1 VLDPLKLNA
10 IIERSRQGQRVFVKE
25 RHLHGEGMA
34 DLANAYFHT
43 SRIPIRFLNNVTAW
57 QLWELKCFN
66 MLNGDRFRA
75 IASGRRKV
83 ILDKLPGKSLWCYLK
98 QGRTTLPAVKAA
110 TREFHR
116 AHQMYSA
123 EFGDNWSHGD
133 ATATNV
139 IYDQKTDRARLID
152 FEIMHEPSQPAVE
165 RHADDLFVFLLDVL
179 ANVSERQWLP
189 LALGFLEAYGDAD
202 VIRAVKKKSVLS
214 GGLAWIWWEVRTNF
228 TKPSIVQKR
237 LESLRRAIGPSR
249 RCRFAD
255 TRAPRFDHLS
265 AGKSRNVRASYAT
278 PADSSSLARFDS
290 RKARDGR
297 RSPAPTN
304 ILKQV
309 GVLMKTKLIAAAVVL
324 STAFL
329 WPRSG
334 VVDIRSRA

>member
-1 VLDPLKLNA
+1 MLDPLNA

-34 DLANAYFHT
+34 DLANVYFHT
-43 SRIPIRFLNNVTAW
+43 LRIPILFLNNVTAW

-98 QGRTTLPAVKAA
+98 QARTTLPAVKAA
-110 TREFHR
+110 AREFHR
-116 AHQMYSA
+116 APQMHSA

-152 FEIMHEPSQPAVE
+152 FEIMHEPPQPAVE

-179 ANVSERQWLP
+179 ATVSERQWLP

-214 GGLAWIWWEVRTNF
+214 GGLASF

-255 TRAPRFDHLS
+255 TRTPRFDHLS

-334 VVDIRSRA
+334 VVDIRSHA